1 MNFVLLGLEQVRV
14 LDKGVDLG
22 RFEQRKGI
30 VELTLRDL
38 VLRDALNE
46 FIVDGSLDEHGFLS
60 DEFIDGYVED
70 RGKFGELADVGH
82 AVAALPVRDSL
93 IADAKLVGEF
103 DLCHVEFLSQC
114 AYLLCD
120 FCHVKHSVHP
130 FFLVCSLVLKLL
142 EIFLL

>member
-1 MNFVLLGLEQVRV
+1 MNLVLLGLEQIRV

-38 VLRDALNE
+38 VLRDAFDE

-60 DEFIDGYVED
+60 DEFVDGYVED
-70 RGKFGELADVGH
+70 RGKFGELADVRH
-82 AVAALPVRDSL
+82 AVAALPVGDSL
-93 IADAKLVGEF
+93 IADAELVGEF
-103 DLCHVEFLSQC
+103 DLCHVELLSQC

-120 FCHVKHSVHP
+120 FCHVKHSVYP
-130 FFLVCSLVLKLL
+130 FFLVWFVVW
-142 EIFLL
+142 F